1 MCVSVPVQTFSD
13 ICAAIAER
21 LKVYFENAMAN
32 CNIRPIAEVAKAGY
46 WLFCNLLKKI
56 NEASQSIGKDGKF
69 QIFICVGI
77 RQVLC
82 KSAVMLLMDSG

>member
-1 MCVSVPVQTFSD
+1 
-13 ICAAIAER
+13 
-21 LKVYFENAMAN
+21 MAN

-82 KSAVMLLMDSG
+82 KSAMMLLMDSG